1 VPLYYFQCPGCGRK
15 ERRLLSTEEVEV
27 QRYCIC
33 GKVLVR
39 TPKGSQAQVVETLD
53 NGVMIRK
60 LTRPADA
67 ERIHRERS
75 LKFDRE
81 MEENK

>member
-1 VPLYYFQCPGCGRK
+1 
-15 ERRLLSTEEVEV
+15 
-27 QRYCIC
+27 
-33 GKVLVR
+33 
-39 TPKGSQAQVVETLD
+39 
-53 NGVMIRK
+53 MIRK